1 MWGIRK
7 KERRTPSE
15 GASLLLEEKNRKNKK
30 RRFFLGGGGGGYPA
44 WKNECLFLLRDTI
57 FESYCALFQ
66 QRSMNGRRSSSPYI
80 FSDTEAIV
88 CVCCHSP
95 LFNVLL
101 ITPRVN
107 CFSPP
112 FREWSFFLFFF
123 FNGVR
128 PSWKLSR

>member
-88 CVCCHSP
+88 CVATLRSLMSYWLPRELTAFHR
-95 LFNVLL
+95 LFESWVF
-101 ITPRVN
+101 
-107 CFSPP
+107 FS
-112 FREWSFFLFFF
+112 SFF